1 MNIIFK
7 YIINS
12 FKYTPRNNYNFS
24 LSTLDSVNNENSITP
39 LEDINHSIFP
49 NVDVNLEYIK
59 SKFNYPNNS
68 DIKIREFELT
78 ARNKVYKSFLVYI
91 DGMSDSKSI
100 NRFILNPLMLKS
112 RANTFNKDEEV
123 VKSAVANNITVKR
136 RKKFNLVDYI
146 YSCLIPLNDTK
157 KVRSFKEVIEAVN
170 FGECALFVD
179 TIDTCFLSD
188 VKGFDKRAIE
198 NPINEMVIKGSQE
211 AFVESIRT
219 NTSMIRRMV
228 NNENLVIENA
238 QVGVVSKT
246 KCAICY
252 MKDITNNSLISEVK
266 NRINNLDID
275 YIVSSGELEGFIKE
289 NSSTTLPEML
299 STERPDNAASALL
312 DGKVVVIVNGSPVAI
327 IMPCTFFD
335 LLSSAEDR
343 NINSKFSNFLKLL
356 RLISSLISVLL
367 PGLYIA
373 ITNFH
378 EELIPTPL
386 LFSIISSRQSV
397 PISIALEILLMQI
410 AFELIHEAGI
420 RVPGPIGSTMGI
432 VGALVLGDAAVSAN
446 LVSPISII
454 IVAITALASF
464 AVPNFSL
471 QFHFRILRFAFIILG
486 TFFGFVGISIGLFG
500 YIGVLSSC
508 SSFGAPYLSPYVP
521 LTLFNNEGYFLSPI
535 WKREKRQDSLNTKRK
550 NKEAH
555 ISKLWQNSK
564 QEKV

>member
-1 MNIIFK
+1 MNKIFK
-7 YIINS
+7 YITDS
-12 FKYTPRNNYNFS
+12 FKYTPENNYNFT
-24 LSTLDSVNNENSITP
+24 LSTVDTIDNSNDITP
-39 LEDINHSIFP
+39 LEDLNQSVYPSI
-49 NVDVNLEYIK
+49 DVNLEYIK
-59 SKFNYPNNS
+59 SKFNYPTSS

-78 ARNKVYKSFLVYI
+78 AKNKLYKAFLVYI

-100 NRFILNPLMLKS
+100 NHFILHPLMLKNK
-112 RANTFNKDEEV
+112 ANTFNKNEEI
-123 VKSAVANNITVKR
+123 VKSAVANNITVRK

-157 KVRSFKEVIEAVN
+157 KVNTFKDVIEAVN

-188 VKGFDKRAIE
+188 VKGFEKRSIE

-228 NNENLVIENA
+228 NNENLVIETA
-238 QVGVVSKT
+238 EVGAISKT

-252 MKDITNNSLISEVK
+252 MKDIVNNSLISEVR

-289 NSSTTLPEML
+289 NATTTLPEML

-312 DGKVVVIVNGSPVAI
+312 DGKVVVIVNGSPISI

-343 NINSKFSNFLKLL
+343 NINPKFSNFLKLL
-356 RLISSLISVLL
+356 RLISSIISALL

-397 PISIALEILLMQI
+397 PISISLEIILMQI

-454 IVAITALASF
+454 VVAITALASF
-464 AVPNFSL
+464 AIPNFSL

-486 TFFGFVGISIGLFG
+486 TFFGFIGISVGLFG
-500 YIGVLSSC
+500 YIGVLASC
-508 SSFGAPYLSPYVP
+508 SSFGVPYLAPYVP
-521 LTLFNNEGYFLSPI
+521 ITFFNNEGYFLSPI

-550 NKEAH
+550 YKESH
-555 ISKLWQNSK
+555 ISKLWRK
-564 QEKV
+564 E

>member
-1 MNIIFK
+1 MNQ
-7 YIINS
+7 
-12 FKYTPRNNYNFS
+12 
-24 LSTLDSVNNENSITP
+24 SVFTS
-39 LEDINHSIFP
+39 
-49 NVDVNLEYIK
+49 VDVNLEYIK
-59 SKFNYPNNS
+59 SKFNSPLNS
-68 DIKIREFELT
+68 DIKIREFDLN
-78 ARNKVYKSFLVYI
+78 ARGKVYKAFLVYI

-100 NRFILNPLMLKS
+100 NRFILHPLMLKS
-112 RANTFNKDEEV
+112 RANTFNQEEDI

-136 RKKFNLVDYI
+136 VKKFNLVDYI

-157 KVRSFKEVIEAVN
+157 KINSFKEVIEAIN

-188 VKGFDKRAIE
+188 VKGFEKRSIE

-228 NNENLVIENA
+228 NNENLVIENLS
-238 QVGVVSKT
+238 VGVVSKT
-246 KCAICY
+246 KCTICY
-252 MKDITNNSLISEVK
+252 MKDIANNSLISEVR
-266 NRINNLDID
+266 NRISNLSLD

-289 NSSTTLPEML
+289 NTSTTLPEML

-312 DGKVVVIVNGSPVAI
+312 DGKVVVLVNGSPIAI

-343 NINSKFSNFLKLL
+343 NINPKFSNFLKLL
-356 RLISSLISVLL
+356 RLISSLMSVLL

-397 PISIALEILLMQI
+397 PISISLEIILMQI

-420 RVPGPIGSTMGI
+420 RVPRSYR
-432 VGALVLGDAAVSAN
+432 
-446 LVSPISII
+446 
-454 IVAITALASF
+454 
-464 AVPNFSL
+464 
-471 QFHFRILRFAFIILG
+471 FHNGYCWRSRFRR
-486 TFFGFVGISIGLFG
+486 
-500 YIGVLSSC
+500 C
-508 SSFGAPYLSPYVP
+508 SS
-521 LTLFNNEGYFLSPI
+521 
-535 WKREKRQDSLNTKRK
+535 
-550 NKEAH
+550 
-555 ISKLWQNSK
+555 
-564 QEKV
+564 

>member
-1 MNIIFK
+1 MNKLLKHIKDSFK
-7 YIINS
+7 YIPN
-12 FKYTPRNNYNFS
+12 TNYNFTLSS
-24 LSTLDSVNNENSITP
+24 LDTLNNSNTITP
-39 LEDINHSIFP
+39 IENLTQNIFTSL
-49 NVDVNLEYIK
+49 DVNLEYIK
-59 SKFNYPNNS
+59 SKFNFSSNS
-68 DIKIREFELT
+68 DIKIREFDLN
-78 ARNKVYKSFLVYI
+78 ARNKIYKAFIIYI

-112 RANTFNKDEEV
+112 RANTFTKDDDV
-123 VKSAVANNITVKR
+123 VCSAIANNITVKR

-157 KVRSFKEVIEAVN
+157 KVTSFKEVIEAVN
-170 FGECALFVD
+170 FGECALFID

-188 VKGFDKRAIE
+188 VKGFEKRSIE

-238 QVGVVSKT
+238 EVGVISKT

-252 MKDITNNSLISEVK
+252 MKDIANNSLVSEVR
-266 NRINNLDID
+266 NRIKNLSID

-289 NSSTTLPEML
+289 NTSSTLPEML
-299 STERPDNAASALL
+299 STERTDNAASALL
-312 DGKVVVIVNGSPVAI
+312 DGKIVVIVNGSPLAI

-397 PISIALEILLMQI
+397 PISISLEIILMQI

-464 AVPNFSL
+464 AIPNFSL

-486 TFFGFVGISIGLFG
+486 TFFGFVGISVGVFG
-500 YIGVLSSC
+500 YIGILSSC
-508 SSFGAPYLSPYVP
+508 SSFGVPYLSPYVP
-521 LTLFNNEGYFLSPI
+521 ITFFNNEGYFLSPI

-550 NKEAH
+550 NKESH
-555 ISKLWQNSK
+555 ISKLWQDSN
-564 QEKV
+564 

>member
-1 MNIIFK
+1 MNKLLKHIKDSFK
-7 YIINS
+7 YIPN
-12 FKYTPRNNYNFS
+12 TNYNFTLSS
-24 LSTLDSVNNENSITP
+24 LDTLNNSNTITP
-39 LEDINHSIFP
+39 IENLTQNIFTSL
-49 NVDVNLEYIK
+49 DVNLEYIK
-59 SKFNYPNNS
+59 SKFNFSSNS
-68 DIKIREFELT
+68 DIKIREFDLN
-78 ARNKVYKSFLVYI
+78 ARNKIYKAFIIYI

-112 RANTFNKDEEV
+112 RANTFTKDDDV
-123 VKSAVANNITVKR
+123 VCSAIANNITVKR

-157 KVRSFKEVIEAVN
+157 KVTSFKEVIEAVN
-170 FGECALFVD
+170 FGECALFID

-188 VKGFDKRAIE
+188 VKGFEKRSIE

-238 QVGVVSKT
+238 EVGVISKT

-252 MKDITNNSLISEVK
+252 MKDIANNSLISEVR
-266 NRINNLDID
+266 NRINNLSID

-289 NSSTTLPEML
+289 NTSSTLPEML
-299 STERPDNAASALL
+299 STERTDNAASALL
-312 DGKVVVIVNGSPVAI
+312 DGKIVVIVNGSPIAI

-397 PISIALEILLMQI
+397 PISISLEIILMQI

-464 AVPNFSL
+464 AIPNFSL

-486 TFFGFVGISIGLFG
+486 TFFGFVGISVGVFG
-500 YIGVLSSC
+500 YIGILSSC
-508 SSFGAPYLSPYVP
+508 SSFGVPYLSPYVP
-521 LTLFNNEGYFLSPI
+521 ITFFNNEGYFLSPI

-550 NKEAH
+550 NKESH
-555 ISKLWQNSK
+555 ISKLWQDSN
-564 QEKV
+564 

>member
-1 MNIIFK
+1 MNKFLN
-7 YIINS
+7 YIKES
-12 FKYTPRNNYNFS
+12 FKYTPKNNYIFN
-24 LSTLDSVNNENSITP
+24 LSTIDTINNSNNITP
-39 LEDINHSIFP
+39 LEDLNQSIYP
-49 NVDVNLEYIK
+49 SIDVNLEFIK
-59 SKFNYPNNS
+59 SKFNLPNNS
-68 DIKIREFELT
+68 DIKIREFDLT
-78 ARNKVYKSFLVYI
+78 ARNKIYKAFIVYI

-112 RANTFNKDEEV
+112 RANTFNKDEEI
-123 VKSAVANNITVKR
+123 VKSAIANNITVKR
-136 RKKFNLVDYI
+136 RKKFNLEDYI

-157 KVRSFKEVIEAVN
+157 KADSFKNVIESVN

-179 TIDTCFLSD
+179 TIDICFLSD
-188 VKGFDKRAIE
+188 VKGFEKRSIE

-211 AFVESIRT
+211 AFVESLRT

-228 NNENLVIENA
+228 NNENLIIENT
-238 QVGVVSKT
+238 QVGIISKT

-266 NRINNLDID
+266 NRVNNLDLD
-275 YIVSSGELEGFIKE
+275 YIVSSGELEGLIKE
-289 NSSTTLPEML
+289 NYSTTLPEML
-299 STERPDNAASALL
+299 STERPDNAAAALL
-312 DGKVVVIVNGSPVAI
+312 DGKVVVIVNGSPIAI

-397 PISIALEILLMQI
+397 PISIAFEIILMQI

-464 AVPNFSL
+464 AIPNFSL
-471 QFHFRILRFAFIILG
+471 QFHFRLLRFVFIILG
-486 TFFGFVGISIGLFG
+486 TFLGFIGISVGLFG
-500 YIGVLSSC
+500 YIGMLCNC
-508 SSFGAPYLSPYVP
+508 SSFGVPYLSPYIP
-521 LTLFNNEGYFLSPI
+521 LSHLNNEGYFLSPI

-550 NKEAH
+550 FKEAH
-555 ISKLWQNSK
+555 ISKLWQKSK
-564 QEKV
+564 

>member
-1 MNIIFK
+1 MNKILRYISDSFK
-7 YIINS
+7 YIP
-12 FKYTPRNNYNFS
+12 TENYNFT
-24 LSTLDSVNNENSITP
+24 LSTVDTVNNENNITP
-39 LEDINHSIFP
+39 LENLNQSVFPSVDI
-49 NVDVNLEYIK
+49 NLEYIK
-59 SKFNYPNNS
+59 SKFDYPNNS
-68 DIKIREFELT
+68 DIKIREFDLT
-78 ARNKVYKSFLVYI
+78 ARNKIYKAFIIYI

-112 RANTFNKDEEV
+112 RANTFNKDEDV
-123 VKSAVANNITVKR
+123 VRSSIANNITVKR

-157 KVRSFKEVIEAVN
+157 KVTNFKKVVEAIN

-188 VKGFDKRAIE
+188 VKGFEKRAIE

-238 QVGVVSKT
+238 EVGVISKT

-252 MKDITNNSLISEVK
+252 MKDIANNSLISEVK
-266 NRINNLDID
+266 NRIKNLSLD
-275 YIVSSGELEGFIKE
+275 YIVSSGELEGLIKE
-289 NSSTTLPEML
+289 NLSTTLPEML

-312 DGKVVVIVNGSPVAI
+312 DGKIVVIVNGSPIAI

-343 NINSKFSNFLKLL
+343 NINPKFSNFLKLL
-356 RLISSLISVLL
+356 RLISSFISVLL

-397 PISIALEILLMQI
+397 PISIPLEIILMQI

-464 AVPNFSL
+464 AIPNFSL

-500 YIGVLSSC
+500 YIGILSSC
-508 SSFGAPYLSPYVP
+508 SSFGVPYLAPYVP
-521 LTLFNNEGYFLSPI
+521 VTFFNNEGYFLSPI

-550 NKEAH
+550 FKEAH
-555 ISKLWQNSK
+555 ISKVWRNN
-564 QEKV
+564 

>member
-1 MNIIFK
+1 MNKFLKYITDSFK
-7 YIINS
+7 YIPEE
-12 FKYTPRNNYNFS
+12 TYNFT
-24 LSTLDSVNNENSITP
+24 LSTIDTVDNSNEITP
-39 LEDINHSIFP
+39 IEDLNMSIYP
-49 NVDVNLEYIK
+49 SVDVNLEYIK
-59 SKFNYPNNS
+59 SKFNYSNNS
-68 DIKIREFELT
+68 DIKIREFDLT
-78 ARNKVYKSFLVYI
+78 ARNKVYKAFLVYI

-100 NRFILNPLMLKS
+100 NRFILHPLMLKS
-112 RANTFNKDEEV
+112 RANMFNQDEEI
-123 VKSAVANNITVKR
+123 VKSAIANNITVKR
-136 RKKFNLVDYI
+136 VKRFDLVDYI

-157 KVRSFKEVIEAVN
+157 KVNNFKDVIEAVN

-188 VKGFDKRAIE
+188 VKGFEKRSIE

-228 NNENLVIENA
+228 NNENLVIESTS
-238 QVGVVSKT
+238 VGVISKT

-252 MKDITNNSLISEVK
+252 MKDIANNSLISEVR
-266 NRINNLDID
+266 NRINNLSLD

-289 NSSTTLPEML
+289 NAATTLPEML

-312 DGKVVVIVNGSPVAI
+312 DGKVVVIVNGSPIAI

-343 NINSKFSNFLKLL
+343 NINPKFSNFLKLL

-378 EELIPTPL
+378 EELIPTSL

-397 PISIALEILLMQI
+397 PISIPLEIILMQI

-464 AVPNFSL
+464 AIPNFSL

-500 YIGVLSSC
+500 YIGILSAC
-508 SSFGAPYLSPYVP
+508 SSFGVPYLAPYVP
-521 LTLFNNEGYFLSPI
+521 VTFFNNEGYFLSPI

-555 ISKLWQNSK
+555 ISKLWRK
-564 QEKV
+564 E